1 MQMQGNKEL
10 LDLIIN
16 YDKDMRGLIERKQLQ
31 LDEHSKPWFA
41 KLLPLPQSLVVPGRN
56 LGNGMN
62 IGKPRIKQ

>member
-1 MQMQGNKEL
+1 MQMQGNKEP

-41 KLLPLPQSLVVPGRN
+41 KLLPLPQSLVVPVGTSV
-56 LGNGMN
+56 MA
-62 IGKPRIKQ
+62 